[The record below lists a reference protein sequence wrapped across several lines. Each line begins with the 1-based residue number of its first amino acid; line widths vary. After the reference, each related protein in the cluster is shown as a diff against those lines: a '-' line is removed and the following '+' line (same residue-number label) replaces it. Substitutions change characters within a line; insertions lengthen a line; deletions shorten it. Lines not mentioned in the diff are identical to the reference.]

1 MLVLYLFCQN
11 DEFLLFGNVLFIES
25 DLLNRLTL
33 SGYVD
38 DKKVVKSVNGTD
50 YEIHYFQGEHSKEYL
65 IVETKNGVYHGKA
78 QLFDNGIITMS
89 YMYENGIQKG
99 HVTTYKNGI
108 VEATRSWA
116 SLFVTDLEDRCIEN
130 RKTGLLMVIRDR
142 DTDQIIYEGSYGDGM
157 LKNGYGFEFD
167 NQTGKR
173 IRYGIF
179 EDDEMVQ
186 LLCDF
191 KDDQMTEYYVKD
203 NESNIHLYQ
212 RHPVYVGGFLFIEE
226 QQCVVRHGD
235 GVIINHLSGMAEY
248 VGVWVN
254 GAMVNGFPVY
264 DGWYQESL
272 PEASL
277 KLIADEELRLYE
289 ESVIASE
296 AISAIEKKE
305 EEELTQKEELS
316 QKEEENLA
324 VELMD
329 VVIQSPSDL
338 ESLNTAVS
346 VLIVPDNTCNKK
358 ISTLEICSMP
368 VLKII
373 QIGENCFK
381 GVTKVKIKK
390 NQELESFLVGN
401 KSFTRYEDEIEEC
414 KSYSLTISHNPML
427 SKIVIGQLAFAEYY
441 KFVLEGKE

>member
-1 MLVLYLFCQN
+1 
-11 DEFLLFGNVLFIES
+11 
-25 DLLNRLTL
+25 
-33 SGYVD
+33 
-38 DKKVVKSVNGTD
+38 
-50 YEIHYFQGEHSKEYL
+50 
-65 IVETKNGVYHGKA
+65 
-78 QLFDNGIITMS
+78 MS

-99 HVTTYKNGI
+99 HVTTYEDGI

-130 RKTGLLMVIRDR
+130 RKTGLLMVIRDC

-173 IRYGIF
+173 IRYGYF

-186 LLCDF
+186 LLCEF
-191 KDDQMTEYYVKD
+191 KDDKMIEYYVKD
-203 NESNIHLYQ
+203 KESNILLYQ

-226 QQCVVRHGD
+226 QQCVVRHGN
-235 GVIINHLSGMAEY
+235 GVILNHLSGMAEY
-248 VGVWVN
+248 SGVWVN
-254 GAMVNGFPVY
+254 GAEISGFPVY
-264 DGWYQESL
+264 DGWYHETL

-289 ESVIASE
+289 ESLIASE
-296 AISAIEKKE
+296 AISAIEKRE
-305 EEELTQKEELS
+305 EEELAQ
-316 QKEEENLA
+316 QEEENLA
-324 VELMD
+324 VESMD
-329 VVIQSPSDL
+329 IVVQSPSDL
-338 ESLNTAVS
+338 ESLNTAVN

-358 ISTLEICSMP
+358 ISTLEICSLP
-368 VLKII
+368 VLRII

-381 GVTKVKIKK
+381 GVTKVKIKR

-414 KSYSLTISHNPML
+414 KNYSLTISHNPIL
-427 SKIVIGQLAFAEYY
+427 SKIVIGKLAFAEYY
-441 KFVLEGKE
+441 KFALEGKTFVLCIELIFLNFKHCVLVLLKHIRVVSILQVCN